1 MSQTKINET
10 LLEIKDLK
18 KYFPIRRGVFKRVV
32 GWVPAVDG
40 ISFTLSKGETLGMIG
55 ESGCGKTTAIRA
67 IIRATEP
74 TSGKVLFE
82 RDGNLV
88 DITKLDKEE
97 LREVWQ
103 EIRMIFQDPE
113 SSLNPRMTVRQIIAE
128 PLVVNKVVRGGKKA
142 IDKILQD
149 LMLMVEMDPDYLGRY
164 PYALSGG
171 QRQRIGLARALAL
184 KPKLILLDE
193 PTSAVDVSVQA
204 QILNLLLRMQK
215 KKNLSFIFVTHDL
228 RVARHVSDKLAVM
241 YLGQF
246 VEIGE
251 TKELFASPS
260 HPYTQ
265 ALILAIPDPGPH
277 RTRHFILKGEI
288 PDPANRPPGCP
299 FHPRCL
305 HSRPI
310 CQKDV
315 PKLVLMEGSDHRVAC
330 HLAGDLKL
338 RIEKEIT
345 T

>member
-1 MSQTKINET
+1 MSQTQTDKT
-10 LLEIKDLK
+10 LLEVKDLK
-18 KYFPIRRGVFKRVV
+18 KYFSIRRGIFKRVV

-67 IIRATEP
+67 IIHAIEP

-88 DITKLDKEE
+88 DITKMEKEE

-103 EIRMIFQDPE
+103 KIRMIFQDPE

-128 PLVVNKVVRGGKKA
+128 PLVVNKVVRGRAMEKV
-142 IDKILQD
+142 LQD

-164 PYALSGG
+164 PYAFSGG

-184 KPKLILLDE
+184 KPRLILLDE
-193 PTSAVDVSVQA
+193 PTSALDVSVQA

-215 KKNLSFIFVTHDL
+215 EKNLSFIFVTHDL
-228 RVARHVSDKLAVM
+228 SVARHVSDKLVVM

-246 VEIGE
+246 VEIGK
-251 TKELFASPS
+251 TKELFAKPF

-265 ALILAIPDPGPH
+265 ALLSAIPDPHQPFH
-277 RTRHFILKGEI
+277 RIMLRGEI
-288 PDPANRPPGCP
+288 PDPANRPSGCP

-305 HSRPI
+305 YAKPI

-315 PKLVLMEGSDHRVAC
+315 PKLVLIEGSDHKVAC
-330 HLAGDLKL
+330 HFPGKP
-338 RIEKEIT
+338 EKGT
-345 T
+345 

>member
-1 MSQTKINET
+1 MSQTQTNKT
-10 LLEIKDLK
+10 LLEVKDLK
-18 KYFPIRRGVFKRVV
+18 KYFPIRRGIFKRVV

-40 ISFTLSKGETLGMIG
+40 ISFTLSKGEILGMIG

-88 DITKLDKEE
+88 DITKLEKEE

-103 EIRMIFQDPE
+103 KIRMIFQDPE

-128 PLVVNKVVRGGKKA
+128 PLLVNKVVRGGKKA
-142 IDKILQD
+142 IDKVLQD

-164 PYALSGG
+164 PYAFSGG

-193 PTSAVDVSVQA
+193 PTSALDVSVQA
-204 QILNLLLRMQK
+204 QILNLLLEMQK

-228 RVARHVSDKLAVM
+228 SVARHVSDKLVVM

-246 VEIGE
+246 VEIGK

-265 ALILAIPDPGPH
+265 ALISAIPDPGAH
-277 RTRHFILKGEI
+277 RTRHLMLKGEI

-299 FHPRCL
+299 FHPRCSYAKAMCREEAPTL
-305 HSRPI
+305 ASL
-310 CQKDV
+310 D
-315 PKLVLMEGSDHRVAC
+315 GSDHRVAC
-330 HLAGDLKL
+330 HLAGNLG
-338 RIEKEIT
+338 
-345 T
+345 